1 MALYTSGG
9 GSSILSPE
17 QVGKL
22 VVEPLY
28 QQSTALQ
35 ENVATRVA
43 TSSHSYRIPKL
54 TADATAAWVAE
65 GAEITPSDPTVSEL
79 TVTPSKV
86 AGLTVLS
93 SELAADSSNPAA
105 ANLIGNSLVNDVA
118 NQIDAAF
125 FGNTTTNGPS
135 GLGSITPTAV
145 DAGTAYTSLDPFAEA
160 ISQLQQKGSR
170 ATAFLV
176 NPTLALVLAQLKE
189 DSTISLKPLLQP
201 DPTQPGKQL
210 VFGVPLV
217 VNKHV
222 PDDTVWAVDASRIVV
237 VMRSDTSVE
246 TSDQVYFTSDRIAVR
261 TTCRIGFGFP
271 YEAGLVKISLS
282 S

>member
-1 MALYTSGG
+1 MAFYTAG
-9 GSSILSPE
+9 GSSILTPE

-35 ENVATRVA
+35 SNVATRVS

-54 TADATAAWVAE
+54 TADATAGWVAE
-65 GAEITPSDPTVSEL
+65 GSEISPSDPSLSEL
-79 TVTPSKV
+79 TVVPSKV
-86 AGLTVLS
+86 AGLTILS

-105 ANLIGNSLVNDVA
+105 ANLIGNSLVNSVA
-118 NQIDAAF
+118 DAVDAAF
-125 FGNTTTNGPS
+125 FGATTTNGPS

-145 DAGTAYTSLDPFAEA
+145 DAGTAYASLDSFAEA
-160 ISQLQQKGSR
+160 ISALQEKGSK

-176 NPTLALVLAQLKE
+176 NPALALVLSQLKE
-189 DSTISLKPLLQP
+189 NSSDSNKPLLQP
-201 DPTQPGKQL
+201 DPSQPGKL
-210 VFGVPLV
+210 VVFGVPLV

-222 PDDTVWAVDASRIVV
+222 PDDVVWAVDSSRIVV
-237 VMRSDTSVE
+237 VVRSDTRVE

-282 S
+282 A

>member
-1 MALYTSGG
+1 MAFYTSG
-9 GSSILSPE
+9 GSSILTPE

-35 ENVATRVA
+35 SNVATRVS
-43 TSSHSYRIPKL
+43 TSSHSYRIPRL

-65 GAEITPSDPTVSEL
+65 GSEITPSDPTVSEL
-79 TVTPSKV
+79 TITPSKV
-86 AGLTVLS
+86 AGLTILS

-118 NQIDAAF
+118 DKIDTAF
-125 FGNTTTNGPS
+125 FGNTTSNGPS
-135 GLGSITPTAV
+135 GLGSITPTTV
-145 DAGTAYTSLDPFAEA
+145 DAGAAYDSLDAFAEA

-176 NPTLALVLAQLKE
+176 NPALALVLSQLKE
-189 DSTISLKPLLQP
+189 NSSDSNKPLLQP
-201 DPTQPGKQL
+201 DPSQPGKL
-210 VFGVPLV
+210 VVFGVPLV

-222 PDDTVWAVDASRIVV
+222 PNDVVWAVDASRIVV
-237 VMRSDTSVE
+237 VVRSDTRVE

-282 S
+282 A

>member
-1 MALYTSGG
+1 MAFYTSG
-9 GSSILSPE
+9 GSSILTPE
-17 QVGKL
+17 QVGRL
-22 VVEPLY
+22 VVEPIY
-28 QQSTALQ
+28 EQSTALQ
-35 ENVATRVA
+35 TSVATPVT

-54 TADATAAWVAE
+54 TADATASWVAE

-145 DAGTAYTSLDPFAEA
+145 DAGAAYDSLDAFAEA
-160 ISQLQQKGSR
+160 ISQLQQKGSKP
-170 ATAFLV
+170 TAFLV
-176 NPTLALVLAQLKE
+176 NPALALVLAQLKT

-217 VNKHV
+217 VNRHV
-222 PDDTVWAVDASRIVV
+222 PNDVVWAVDAARIVV
-237 VMRSDTSVE
+237 VVREDTTVE
-246 TSDQVYFTSDRIAVR
+246 TSREAFFTSDRIAVR